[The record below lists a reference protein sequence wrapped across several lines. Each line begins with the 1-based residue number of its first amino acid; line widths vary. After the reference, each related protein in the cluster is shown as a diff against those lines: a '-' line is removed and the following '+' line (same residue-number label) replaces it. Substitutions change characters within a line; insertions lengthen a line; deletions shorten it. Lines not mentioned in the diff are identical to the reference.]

1 MAAST
6 CFDNSYYSF
15 LSSVHKPSALASA
28 AGRLTVSSSNKVG
41 TFKSFADRVETANLL
56 REEERLKSFAL
67 WPGWSYARP
76 ADLAETGFYFTGEE
90 DKVKCVECSL
100 ELTGW
105 KAGQVPS
112 QVHKDKS
119 PYCSMITQIGSRNVP
134 LTSKGQMNQKG
145 KPQKSKV
152 KNSFASGRNEPEGF
166 VSGSVTPTKSG
177 KDIHSNDLGKPVS
190 SRMVGS
196 NNAYGSMDAP
206 SLDMKVEENRLAT
219 FSNNWS
225 AEIPVKPLALAQAG
239 FYYIGPQDRVICA
252 FCRGKVYNWVP
263 GDSPVGEHTRLF
275 PNCTFVQELNKKPLA
290 KLQSKEAK
298 VLAGLGYHE
307 TAIQKAYNELA
318 HQGMVAPSV
327 TDLLEVIHGFEDRGE
342 NTGPTT
348 TYTST
353 CHNTTTKSLKKG
365 ETSKDVKEILTEN
378 EQLKASN
385 TCKVCLEKDVHA
397 VFLPC
402 GHLVCCMECS
412 EQVEK
417 CPLCRTNIL
426 GSVKAFRA

>member
-1 MAAST
+1 M
-6 CFDNSYYSF
+6 
-15 LSSVHKPSALASA
+15 V
-28 AGRLTVSSSNKVG
+28 
-41 TFKSFADRVETANLL
+41 
-56 REEERLKSFAL
+56 
-67 WPGWSYARP
+67 
-76 ADLAETGFYFTGEE
+76 
-90 DKVKCVECSL
+90 
-100 ELTGW
+100 
-105 KAGQVPS
+105 
-112 QVHKDKS
+112 
-119 PYCSMITQIGSRNVP
+119 TQIGSRNVP
-134 LTSKGQMNQKG
+134 LTTKGQMNQKG

-152 KNSFASGRNEPEGF
+152 KIFFASGRNEPEGHG
-166 VSGSVTPTKSG
+166 SGNTTPTKSG

-196 NNAYGSMDAP
+196 NNAYGSMDVP

-219 FSNNWS
+219 FSHENWS

-298 VLAGLGYHE
+298 VLAGMGYHE
-307 TAIQKAYNELA
+307 TTIQKAYNELD
-318 HQGMVAPSV
+318 HQGV
-327 TDLLEVIHGFEDRGE
+327 TEPRVDQLLEVIYGFEDRGE
-342 NTGPTT
+342 LHGATT
-348 TYTST
+348 SSALCST
-353 CHNTTTKSLKKG
+353 RRTTTTKSLKNG
-365 ETSKDVKEILTEN
+365 ETSADVKVILSEN

-385 TCKVCLEKDVHA
+385 TCKVCLEKEVHA

-402 GHLVCCMECS
+402 GHLVCCMACS
-412 EQVEK
+412 EKVEK